1 MKQEDKSTKIS
12 EKSTKTTNISS
23 PVNTAPKKK
32 SKLGL
37 VIVIIVAV
45 FIVLSIAGGWVFMK
59 VLNTANA
66 PEKVS
71 NSLISDVQTNKASEG
86 YALLSTKT
94 IKDVSSE
101 QFANYVSKAGP
112 VLSGKP
118 KVTNKQMQTNNGSN
132 TAAITYEIKGSDGQT
147 YTVVANLIKE
157 GSTWKVVSLNIKK
170 K

>member
-12 EKSTKTTNISS
+12 EKPPKKTNISS
-23 PVNTAPKKK
+23 AVNPAPKNK

-37 VIVIIVAV
+37 VIGIIVAV

-59 VLNTANA
+59 VLNTTNA

-71 NSLISDVQTNKASEG
+71 NSLISAIQANKASDG

-94 IKDVSSE
+94 INVVSSE

-112 VLSGKP
+112 ILNGKP
-118 KVTNKQMQTNNGSN
+118 KVTNKQIKTNNGSSIA
-132 TAAITYEIKGSDGQT
+132 TITYEIKGSDGKT

-157 GSTWKVVSLNIKK
+157 GSTWKIVNLELK
-170 K
+170 